1 MSKGGTTKWSRKRR
15 RKEILLYKE
24 LHPLATLTEIGEQF
38 GVTKQY
44 ISQFLRSNNIVQ
56 GKAKRR
62 KDSRRLGTANTVD
75 KEPKW
80 HLTEY
85 ITQ

>member
-44 ISQFLRSNNIVQ
+44 LPVFKIKQYSTRKS
-56 GKAKRR
+56 KEEKRQQ
-62 KDSRRLGTANTVD
+62 T
-75 KEPKW
+75 
-80 HLTEY
+80 Y
-85 ITQ
+85 

>member
-44 ISQFLRSNNIVQ
+44 ISQFLR
-56 GKAKRR
+56 
-62 KDSRRLGTANTVD
+62 
-75 KEPKW
+75 
-80 HLTEY
+80 
-85 ITQ
+85 